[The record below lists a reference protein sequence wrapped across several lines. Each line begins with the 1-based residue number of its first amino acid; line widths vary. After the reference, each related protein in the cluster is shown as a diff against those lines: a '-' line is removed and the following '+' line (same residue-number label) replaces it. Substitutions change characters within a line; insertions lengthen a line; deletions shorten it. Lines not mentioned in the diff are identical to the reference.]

1 MLNYSV
7 LGEGADIFLCHGIM
21 GSGQNWRTFAR
32 SLQEV
37 RPEYGIVLVDLRN
50 HGRSP
55 VGEAPHTIRACAED
69 LIALEKEVG
78 TPKIVIGHSF
88 GGKVA
93 LDYAHVRSPKQM
105 WMLDSPP
112 GTLEEKPE
120 DQSEVIQ
127 VITALRGV
135 PVPLEKRKDL
145 VDCLMVQG
153 FSRAISNWMTTNLKR
168 GPNGYEFRFSLPVI
182 EELLA
187 DYFQYDGWKV
197 LEKEDKKTDIHVV
210 HAQNSDRWTE
220 NSRARLQALS
230 EVGVGVHCLPRA
242 GHWVHVDNPT
252 GLRNLF
258 DRYLL
263 S

>member
-7 LGEGADIFLCHGIM
+7 LGDSADIFLCHGIM

-37 RPEYGIVLVDLRN
+37 RPEYGIALIDLRN

-55 VGEAPHTIRACAED
+55 IGESPHTIRACAQD
-69 LIALEKEVG
+69 LIDLEQELG
-78 TPKIVIGHSF
+78 IPKIIVGHSF

-112 GTLEEKPE
+112 GTLVDKPE
-120 DQSEVIQ
+120 DQSEVLQ
-127 VITALRGV
+127 VITALHSV

-145 VDCLMVQG
+145 VDFLMVQG

-168 GPNGYEFRFSLPVI
+168 GPEGYKFRFSLPVI
-182 EELLA
+182 EDLLR

-197 LEKEDKKTDIHVV
+197 LENSSNETDTHVV
-210 HAQNSDRWTE
+210 YAQNSDRWTE
-220 NSRARLQALS
+220 SSRNRLMALS
-230 EVGVGVHCLPRA
+230 KYDVGVHCLPRA
-242 GHWVHVDNPT
+242 GHWVHVDNPS

-258 DRYLL
+258 DRHLI
-263 S
+263 

>member
-7 LGEGADIFLCHGIM
+7 LGEKADIFLCHGIM

-37 RPEYGIVLVDLRN
+37 RPEHGIALIDLRN

-55 VGEAPHTIRACAED
+55 MGDAPHTIRACAED
-69 LIALEKEVG
+69 LVALEQEIGK
-78 TPKIVIGHSF
+78 PKIVIGHSF

-93 LDYAHVRSPKQM
+93 LDYAHLRSPGQI

-112 GTLEEKPE
+112 GTLDEKPE

-127 VITALRGV
+127 VIAALRAV
-135 PVPLEKRKDL
+135 PTPLEKRKDL

-153 FSRAISNWMTTNLKR
+153 FSRAISNWMTTNLRR
-168 GPNGYEFRFSLPVI
+168 GPDGYEFRFSLPVI
-182 EELLA
+182 EALLT

-197 LEKEDKKTDIHVV
+197 LEKKTESTDVHVV
-210 HAQNSDRWTE
+210 YAQNSDRWTDE
-220 NSRARLQALS
+220 SRARLMALS
-230 EVGVGVHCLPRA
+230 EFGVGVHCLPRA
-242 GHWVHVDNPT
+242 GHWVHVDNPA
-252 GLRNLF
+252 GLRNLL

-263 S
+263 